1 MKLWKMACRTKSF
14 VRCIFFL
21 ETLFCS
27 ITAVADTEYYRHT
40 IFDNSLTPDTY
51 FYSSAIANGHSFIEQ
66 NNSRLPVET
75 KTFLTPPN
83 ALRMTWR
90 SEKDGGW
97 EAEVRVMY
105 FRNRYPEFS
114 GRNLYFWCFAP
125 EAIAADHLPSIVLS
139 TSREGLQ
146 VAEFPASFT
155 EPLPLGKVVNGVP
168 AGKWI
173 RVRIPLSEFHSA
185 SIYEFRP
192 EHLQNVVFHQA
203 RADGVQHTLIV
214 DEFRI
219 DGDPAD
225 DAGKLPTP
233 ENVKAVGYERHVD
246 LSWKPI

>member
-1 MKLWKMACRTKSF
+1 MNFWKIVCRPKNVVRSISFFAALWY
-14 VRCIFFL
+14 
-21 ETLFCS
+21 S
-27 ITAVADTEYYRHT
+27 IASSADTEYYRHI

-125 EAIAADHLPSIVLS
+125 QAIAADDLPSIVLS

-168 AGKWI
+168 AGKW
-173 RVRIPLSEFHSA
+173 V
-185 SIYEFRP
+185 
-192 EHLQNVVFHQA
+192 
-203 RADGVQHTLIV
+203 
-214 DEFRI
+214 
-219 DGDPAD
+219 
-225 DAGKLPTP
+225 
-233 ENVKAVGYERHVD
+233 
-246 LSWKPI
+246 